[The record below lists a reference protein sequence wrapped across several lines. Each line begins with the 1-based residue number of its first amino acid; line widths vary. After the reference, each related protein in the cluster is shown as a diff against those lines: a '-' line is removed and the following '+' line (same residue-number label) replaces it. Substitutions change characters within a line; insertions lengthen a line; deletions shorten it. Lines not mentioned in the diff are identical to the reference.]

1 MRFHFQNIFFLRYL
15 YMYQDKKSELK
26 KWSLLPVFQEFSSF
40 PQTGNDVI
48 VVVWINFFR
57 IRFGRYLAYTFGINW
72 LKKPLVFTYGLSAYF
87 YISWAIPLAFLIEL
101 LLDLWRKWFNLGK
114 LDDNLLFFI
123 LFSSR
128 LKFTIIVS
136 VYTYSKY
143 IIFSSISFWTIISL
157 ISILLE
163 LRIRF
168 M

>member
-1 MRFHFQNIFFLRYL
+1 MNNFFL
-15 YMYQDKKSELK
+15 
-26 KWSLLPVFQEFSSF
+26 
-40 PQTGNDVI
+40 
-48 VVVWINFFR
+48 
-57 IRFGRYLAYTFGINW
+57 IRFGRYLAYEFRIDW

-143 IIFSSISFWTIISL
+143 IIFSLVDNITKHRGGSDYIKDVIKCNAGSIHKKREHVWSYDAWAVKGMRLPPGGCSSNPTHIKPFYLKI
-157 ISILLE
+157 
-163 LRIRF
+163 F
-168 M
+168 